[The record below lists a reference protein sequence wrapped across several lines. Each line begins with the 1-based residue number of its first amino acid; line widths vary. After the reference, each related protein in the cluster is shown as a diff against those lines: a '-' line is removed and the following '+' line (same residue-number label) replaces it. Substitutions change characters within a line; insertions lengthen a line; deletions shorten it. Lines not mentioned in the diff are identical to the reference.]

1 MHRHITPHTSAE
13 RAIADEVK
21 RSLAKGTALVQLQA
35 AVEHLE
41 TAERSWDKFIADGK
55 RKIKGY
61 I

>member
-1 MHRHITPHTSAE
+1 M
-13 RAIADEVK
+13 K